1 MLGHRISPHRLE
13 DDMGTDMATI
23 DEARLNQLLGR
34 FVDDFGAAGFAA
46 TVVIGDKLGLYQ
58 ALAAGPAT
66 AAELADRSGTHPRLV
81 GEWLAAQAASG
92 YVTYHPDNERFSLS
106 PEQAFALA
114 NEDGPMYLPGAFQ
127 VMVAAVKDE
136 PKITQAFATG
146 TGVPWHAHHPDLFAG
161 TERFFRPGYAAN
173 LVASWIPALDGV
185 QAKLEAGAQVAD
197 VGCGHGAST
206 LIMAQA
212 YPNSTFIGFD
222 SHQPSI
228 RHAQQVAANA
238 GLAERCR
245 FQVATA
251 TSYLGAGYDL
261 VTVFDALHDMGDPVG
276 AAAHIHRTLGPE
288 GTLLLVEPY
297 ANDRLE
303 DNLTPVGRAYYAAS
317 TLLCVPHS
325 LSEAPGTALGAQAG
339 EQRLREV
346 ATAAGFGR
354 FRRVAQTPFNLVY
367 EARP

>member
-1 MLGHRISPHRLE
+1 MS
-13 DDMGTDMATI
+13 I
-23 DEARLNQLLGR
+23 DEAKLNELLGR
-34 FVDDFGAAGFAA
+34 FVNDFGAAGFAA

-58 ALAAGPAT
+58 DLAAGPAT
-66 AAELADRSGTHPRLV
+66 PAELAERTGTHPRLV
-81 GEWLAAQAASG
+81 AEWLAAQAASG
-92 YVTYHPDNERFSLS
+92 YVSYHPDNERFSLS

-114 NEDGPMYLPGAFQ
+114 HEDGPMYLPGAFQ

-136 PKITQAFATG
+136 PKVAAAFRNG
-146 TGVPWHAHHPDLFAG
+146 NGVPWHAHDPDLFAG

-173 LVASWIPALDGV
+173 LVSSWIPALDGI
-185 QAKLEAGAQVAD
+185 QGKLEQGAQVAD

-212 YPNSTFIGFD
+212 YPNSTFVGFD
-222 SHQPSI
+222 YHQPSVQ
-228 RHAQQVAANA
+228 HAQQAADNA
-238 GLAERCR
+238 GLGERCR
-245 FQVATA
+245 FQAASAST
-251 TSYLGAGYDL
+251 YPGADYDL

-276 AAAHIHRTLGPE
+276 AAAHIRQSLAAD
-288 GTLLLVEPY
+288 GTFLLVEP
-297 ANDRLE
+297 AAGDRLE

-325 LSEAPGTALGAQAG
+325 LSEEPGLALGAQAG

-346 ATAAGFGR
+346 ASAAGFGH
-354 FRRVAQTPFNLVY
+354 FRRVAQTPFNHVY

>member
-1 MLGHRISPHRLE
+1 MS
-13 DDMGTDMATI
+13 I
-23 DEARLNQLLGR
+23 DEAQLNELLGR
-34 FVDDFGAAGFAA
+34 FVNDFGAAGFAA

-66 AAELADRSGTHPRLV
+66 PAELADRTGTHRRLV
-81 GEWLAAQAASG
+81 AEWLAAQAASG
-92 YVTYHPDNERFSLS
+92 YVTYHPDGGRFSLS

-114 NEDGPMYLPGAFQ
+114 DEDGPLYLPGAFQ

-136 PKITQAFATG
+136 PKVTQAFRNGA
-146 TGVPWHAHHPDLFAG
+146 GVPWHAHDPDLFAG

-173 LVASWIPALDGV
+173 LVSSWIPALDGV
-185 QAKLEAGAQVAD
+185 QAKLETGAQVAD

-212 YPNSTFIGFD
+212 YPNSTFVGFD
-222 SHQPSI
+222 YHQPSI
-228 RHAQQVAANA
+228 ERAREAAAKAGVAD
-238 GLAERCR
+238 RCR

-251 TSYLGAGYDL
+251 SDYSGAGYDL
-261 VTVFDALHDMGDPVG
+261 VAIFDALHDMGDPVG
-276 AAAHIHRTLGPE
+276 AATHVRQTLAPD
-288 GTLLLVEPY
+288 GTFLLVEPY
-297 ANDRLE
+297 AADRLE
-303 DNLTPVGRAYYAAS
+303 DNLTPVGRAFYAAS

-325 LSEAPGTALGAQAG
+325 LSEPVGLALGAQAG

-354 FRRVAQTPFNLVY
+354 FRRVAETPFNLIY

>member
-1 MLGHRISPHRLE
+1 MALDQSRLE
-13 DDMGTDMATI
+13 
-23 DEARLNQLLGR
+23 ELLGR
-34 FVDDFGAAGFAA
+34 FVQDFGATGFAA

-66 AAELADRSGTHPRLV
+66 PAELADRTHTQPRLV
-81 GEWLAAQAASG
+81 AEWLAAQAASG
-92 YVTYHPDNERFSLS
+92 YVSYDPTSGRFFLS
-106 PEQAFALA
+106 EEQAFALA
-114 NEDGPMYLPGAFQ
+114 HEDGPLYLPGAFQ

-136 PKITQAFATG
+136 PKVTQAFATG
-146 TGVPWHAHHPDLFAG
+146 TGVPWHAHDPDLFAG

-173 LVASWIPALDGV
+173 LVSSWIPALDGV
-185 QAKLEAGAQVAD
+185 QARLDAGAQVAD

-212 YPNSTFIGFD
+212 YPNSTFVGFD
-222 SHQPSI
+222 YHQPSI

-251 TSYLGAGYDL
+251 TTYPGAGYDL
-261 VTVFDALHDMGDPVG
+261 VAIFDALHDLGDPVG
-276 AAAHIHRTLGPE
+276 AAAHIRQSLAPD

-303 DNLTPVGRAYYAAS
+303 DNLTPLGRAFYAAS
-317 TLLCVPHS
+317 TLLCVPHA
-325 LSEAPGTALGAQAG
+325 LSEEPGLALGAQAG
-339 EQRLREV
+339 EQRLRQV
-346 ATAAGFGR
+346 LTDAGFGR
-354 FRRVAQTPFNLVY
+354 FRRAAETPFNLVY

>member
-1 MLGHRISPHRLE
+1 MTV
-13 DDMGTDMATI
+13 DQTQAI
-23 DEARLNQLLGR
+23 DEARLNELLGR
-34 FVDDFGAAGFAA
+34 FVNDFGAAGFAA

-58 ALAAGPAT
+58 ALTAGPAT
-66 AAELADRSGTHPRLV
+66 PAELADRTSTHPRLV
-81 GEWLAAQAASG
+81 AEWLAAQAASG
-92 YVTYHPDNERFSLS
+92 YVSYDPDSGRFSLS

-114 NEDGPMYLPGAFQ
+114 HEDGPMYLPGAFQ

-136 PKITQAFATG
+136 PKVTQAFATG
-146 TGVPWHAHHPDLFAG
+146 TGVPWHAHDPELFAG

-173 LVASWIPALDGV
+173 LISNWIPALDDV
-185 QAKLEAGAQVAD
+185 QAKLEAGAKVAD

-212 YPNSTFIGFD
+212 YPNSSFVGFD
-222 SHQPSI
+222 YHQPSVQ
-228 RHAQQVAANA
+228 HAQQVAANA

-245 FQVATA
+245 FEV
-251 TSYLGAGYDL
+251 TSASAYPGSGYDL

-276 AAAHIHRTLGPE
+276 AATHIRQSLTPE

-297 ANDRLE
+297 AGDRLE
-303 DNLTPVGRAYYAAS
+303 DNLTPVGRAFYAAS

-339 EQRLREV
+339 EQRLRQVVTE
-346 ATAAGFGR
+346 AGFSR
-354 FRRVAQTPFNLVY
+354 FRRVAQTPFNLIY